1 MTDKSQVDLNG
12 DGVIDDKE
20 LNYYFEKT
28 RTHKRIA
35 IICLVA
41 ILALTI
47 ILLTPVI
54 STERITAL
62 SDLISMFY
70 IMTGSIIGTYMG
82 TSTWMSV
89 SKKTF

>member
-1 MTDKSQVDLNG
+1 MSEESQIDLNG

-20 LNYYFEKT
+20 LDHYYRKT

-41 ILALTI
+41 ILVLTAF
-47 ILLTPVI
+47 LLTPVV
-54 STERITAL
+54 STERISAL

-82 TSTWMSV
+82 TSAWMGV
-89 SKKTF
+89 SKKSF